1 MVPYS
6 YTSVQRSMVHGPLFL
21 YLYRGVRYMVPYSY
35 TCTEEYGTWS
45 PIPIPVQRSMVHGPL
60 FLYLYRGVWYMVP
73 YSYFCTE
80 EYGTW
85 YPIPIPVQRS
95 MVHGPLF
102 LYLYRGVWYMVPYSH
117 TCTEEYGTWSHIP
130 IPVQR
135 SMVHG
140 SPILIYVTARFAT
153 RPASKRATGF
163 ETGRPASKPADRITT
178 VSSTPARFEAGQIF
192 GKRVST
198 RFVAGRAKSSVDNTT
213 GRSFAP
219 CRKTLCYVVLEFFL
233 SAIFH
238 CYIRLA
244 HKIHS
249 QNRREREHTCKRG
262 VVVRMR

>member
-1 MVPYS
+1 ME
-6 YTSVQRSMVHGPLFL
+6 GFN
-21 YLYRGVRYMVPYSY
+21 
-35 TCTEEYGTWS
+35 
-45 PIPIPVQRSMVHGPL
+45 
-60 FLYLYRGVWYMVP
+60 
-73 YSYFCTE
+73 
-80 EYGTW
+80 
-85 YPIPIPVQRS
+85 
-95 MVHGPLF
+95 
-102 LYLYRGVWYMVPYSH
+102 
-117 TCTEEYGTWSHIP
+117 
-130 IPVQR
+130 
-135 SMVHG
+135 
-140 SPILIYVTARFAT
+140 IYVTAQFAT

-163 ETGRPASKPADRITT
+163 ETGRPASKSADRITT

-244 HKIHS
+244 HKSRS

-262 VVVRMR
+262 VVVRMRLFNRNARAGFEAGRRLQSRPAGFEAGQRLRIGP